1 MFWKTE
7 HFQCANCAKPQKYLL
22 SFELV
27 CHCQCLAHIQLVH
40 SISWTREHIQRS
52 NPQKCVCQA
61 LNHCLAHIELVHS
74 LFSTTSPTRQLPAV
88 RSVLC
93 LVEMDLMKNVKK
105 DNTDDQDDDYAD
117 CSQSYRC
124 VSFMPGVTQARLT
137 FITLPPRLQCTQ
149 WSIIIH
155 ITAIFDNC
163 FVTLSRVWMCF
174 LVWMCL
180 LVCLAILVLED
191 IQPNH

>member
-1 MFWKTE
+1 MFWTTE
-7 HFQCANCAKPQKYLL
+7 HFQCVNCANPQKYLL

-27 CHCQCLAHIQLVH
+27 CHCLAHIQLVH
-40 SISWTREHIQRS
+40 SMFWTREHIECS

-61 LNHCLAHIELVHS
+61 LNHCFAHIELVHS

-88 RSVLC
+88 RSLLC
-93 LVEMDLMKNVKK
+93 LFEMDLMKNVKK
-105 DNTDDQDDDYAD
+105 NKADDQDDDYAD

-137 FITLPPRLQCTQ
+137 FITLPPGLQCTQ

-155 ITAIFDNC
+155 ITTSLII
-163 FVTLSRVWMCF
+163 V
-174 LVWMCL
+174 L
-180 LVCLAILVLED
+180 LHCHTCVFAGLPCYLGSGGHPTHPLDRMNQVCS
-191 IQPNH
+191 